1 MLEEVKIGGGTGVGA
16 AHDGPERCLVVLL
29 FEEQIVGVVKDYFL
43 AVIRVVA

>member
-1 MLEEVKIGGGTGVGA
+1 MKIRGGAGVGA

-29 FEEQIVGVVKDYFL
+29 FEEQIIGVIKDYFL